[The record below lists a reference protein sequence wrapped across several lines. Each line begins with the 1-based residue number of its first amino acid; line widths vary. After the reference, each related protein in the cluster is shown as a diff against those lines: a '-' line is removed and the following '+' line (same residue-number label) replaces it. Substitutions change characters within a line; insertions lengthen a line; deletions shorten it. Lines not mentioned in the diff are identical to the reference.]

1 MAKKITELVAEVAAP
16 VAQEQGCTL
25 WDVEYVREAGQWYLR
40 LYLDKEGGVDILDC
54 EAVSRKVSDLLDELD
69 PIEASYI
76 FEVSS
81 AGAERPLKRPSD
93 FQQFMGSP
101 VLLKT
106 YKPVNGRK
114 EFAGRLA
121 GYDNGAVE
129 LDIDAH
135 DTVSF
140 IPQTDASGSYGTLTL
155 NADGSYSYTLNN
167 NLYAVQ
173 SLGVGETLT
182 DTFTYTVTDSHGAIG
197 SNTLTVTIH
206 GTNDA
211 PTVAAA
217 IASVAEDA
225 QTTATGTLPTPLDMD
240 THDSVSFLAQT
251 DTPGTYGTLTLN
263 ADGSYAYA
271 LDNTS
276 PTVQGLGVGE
286 TLTTTVLFATSPLI
300 LVPVIVAL
308 AASTAAVWFV
318 AK

>member
-40 LYLDKEGGVDILDC
+40 LYL
-54 EAVSRKVSDLLDELD
+54 VSDLLDELD

-129 LDIDAH
+129 LDM
-135 DTVSF
+135 
-140 IPQTDASGSYGTLTL
+140 GTAQPLRFEKQ
-155 NADGSYSYTLNN
+155 D
-167 NLYAVQ
+167 
-173 SLGVGETLT
+173 
-182 DTFTYTVTDSHGAIG
+182 
-197 SNTLTVTIH
+197 
-206 GTNDA
+206 
-211 PTVAAA
+211 
-217 IASVAEDA
+217 IA
-225 QTTATGTLPTPLDMD
+225 
-240 THDSVSFLAQT
+240 
-251 DTPGTYGTLTLN
+251 
-263 ADGSYAYA
+263 
-271 LDNTS
+271 
-276 PTVQGLGVGE
+276 
-286 TLTTTVLFATSPLI
+286 
-300 LVPVIVAL
+300 LVRLRVE
-308 AASTAAVWFV
+308 F
-318 AK
+318 